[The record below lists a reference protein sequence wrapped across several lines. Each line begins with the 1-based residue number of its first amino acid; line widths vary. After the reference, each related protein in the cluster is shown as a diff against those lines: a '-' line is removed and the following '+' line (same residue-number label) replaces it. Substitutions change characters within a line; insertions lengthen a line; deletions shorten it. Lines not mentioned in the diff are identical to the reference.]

1 MKEILDFLTR
11 LAKNNN
17 KTWFDEHKEEYKA
30 IKAKLD
36 ALALEFLHG
45 VEQFDHRVSG
55 LAVKDITYRIYRDL
69 RFTKDKHPYKTWH
82 GIFVCPQG
90 KKSNMAGYYIH
101 LEPSTAT
108 YYICG
113 GMYNPAKNVLKSVRE
128 EIMLEGDS
136 FVKALDDCK
145 DFQLPWEEALK
156 RMPAG
161 YSESD
166 AHSEYYR
173 LRSYTLSK
181 QLTKQD
187 VLKKDFIKNALADLR
202 RTHRFNEILNRC
214 YDYAME
220 ENQ

>member
-36 ALALEFLHG
+36 AMAIEFMHG
-45 VEQFDHRVSG
+45 IEQFDPRVNG
-55 LAVKDITYRIYRDL
+55 LTIKDITYRIYRDL
-69 RFTKDKHPYKTWH
+69 RFTQDKRPYKTWH

-187 VLKKDFIKNALADLR
+187 VLKKDFIKNALTDLR